1 MDGLERRRGR
11 CVSAGSAAANRPQ
24 VTAHGHG
31 PTPTLGTVWESAF
44 WGLLGGSTLV
54 IGALLGLRF
63 TWSPKVV
70 GLIMAFGAGVLI
82 SSVAFELVD
91 DAARDG
97 TFGATASGLAAGSLT
112 FFVGD
117 VLITRAGGKD
127 RKRTTQPTVAA
138 ASGSAL
144 ALGAL
149 LDGIPESAAI
159 GVTIL
164 QGGAP
169 SSALIVA
176 VALSNLPEGLSSATG
191 MKAAGRSTRSIVLL
205 WVAIAVA
212 SAVAAGLGY
221 LVLDDASEDAIAFV
235 MTFAAGAILA
245 MLASTMLPEAA
256 REGGPVVGLLTS
268 AGFLL
273 AVVLDRV

>member
-1 MDGLERRRGR
+1 M
-11 CVSAGSAAANRPQ
+11 
-24 VTAHGHG
+24 
-31 PTPTLGTVWESAF
+31 WESAL

-54 IGALLGLRF
+54 IGALIGIKFHWSAQVIGL
-63 TWSPKVV
+63 V
-70 GLIMAFGAGVLI
+70 MAFGAGVLI
-82 SSVAFELVD
+82 ASVAYELVD
-91 DAARDG
+91 DAAQVG
-97 TFGATASGLAAGSLT
+97 TFTATAGGLAVGSLT

-117 VLITRAGGKD
+117 VLMARAGARN
-127 RKRTTQPTVAA
+127 RKSSTRPVTAA
-138 ASGSAL
+138 ASGGAL

-164 QGGAP
+164 EGGAP
-169 SSALIVA
+169 STAFIAA

-191 MKAAGRSTRSIVLL
+191 MKAAGHSTRYIVLL
-205 WVAIAVA
+205 WTGIAVL

-221 LVLDDASEDAIAFV
+221 VALDGASADTIAFV

-256 REGGPVVGLLTS
+256 REGGPVVGLVTS
-268 AGFLL
+268 AGFLA
-273 AVVLDRV
+273 AVLMDRL

>member
-1 MDGLERRRGR
+1 M
-11 CVSAGSAAANRPQ
+11 
-24 VTAHGHG
+24 
-31 PTPTLGTVWESAF
+31 WESAL
-44 WGLLGGSTLV
+44 WGLIGGSTLV
-54 IGALLGLRF
+54 IGALIGIKAH
-63 TWSPKVV
+63 WSGRII

-82 SSVAFELVD
+82 ASVAYELVD
-91 DAARDG
+91 DAAHVG
-97 TFGATASGLAAGSLT
+97 TFGATAGGLAAGSLT

-117 VLITRAGGKD
+117 VLIARAGAGN
-127 RKRTTQPTVAA
+127 RKSSRGTS
-138 ASGSAL
+138 ASGAAVATSGAAL

-169 SSALIVA
+169 STAFIAA

-191 MKAAGRSTRSIVLL
+191 MKAAGHTTRYIVLL
-205 WVAIAVA
+205 WIGIAVA

-221 LVLDDASEDAIAFV
+221 VALDGASEDTIAFV
-235 MTFAAGAILA
+235 MTFAAGAILS

-256 REGGPVVGLLTS
+256 REGGPVVGLVTS
-268 AGFLL
+268 AGFLA
-273 AVVLDRV
+273 AVLLDRL

>member
-1 MDGLERRRGR
+1 
-11 CVSAGSAAANRPQ
+11 
-24 VTAHGHG
+24 
-31 PTPTLGTVWESAF
+31 VWEAAL

-54 IGALLGLRF
+54 VGALIGIKAH
-63 TWSPKVV
+63 WSSRVI

-82 SSVAFELVD
+82 ASVAYELVD
-91 DAARDG
+91 DAAQVG
-97 TFGATASGLAAGSLT
+97 TFAATAGGLATGSLT

-117 VLITRAGGKD
+117 VLMARAGGRN
-127 RKRTTQPTVAA
+127 RKSSTGTGVATAGA
-138 ASGSAL
+138 ASGGAL

-164 QGGAP
+164 EGGSP
-169 SSALIVA
+169 SIAFIAA

-191 MKAAGRSTRSIVLL
+191 MKAAGHSSRYIVLL
-205 WVAIAVA
+205 WTGIAVV
-212 SAVAAGLGY
+212 SAIAAGLGY
-221 LVLDDASEDAIAFV
+221 VALDGASADTIAFV

-268 AGFLL
+268 AGFLA
-273 AVVLDRV
+273 AVLLDRL

>member
-1 MDGLERRRGR
+1 M
-11 CVSAGSAAANRPQ
+11 
-24 VTAHGHG
+24 
-31 PTPTLGTVWESAF
+31 WESAF
-44 WGLLGGSTLV
+44 WGLVGGSTLV
-54 IGALLGLRF
+54 VGALLGLRF
-63 TWSPKVV
+63 TWPPRIV
-70 GLIMAFGAGVLI
+70 GWIMAFGAGVLI
-82 SSVAFELVD
+82 ASVAFELVD
-91 DAARDG
+91 DAAQDG
-97 TFGATASGLAAGSLT
+97 TFGATAGGLAVGSLT

-117 VLITRAGGKD
+117 VLIERAGAKD
-127 RKRTTQPTVAA
+127 RKRMTQPAVAT

-149 LDGIPESAAI
+149 LDGVPESAAI

-169 SSALIVA
+169 SIAFIAA

-205 WVAIAVA
+205 WVAIALA
-212 SAVAAGLGY
+212 SALAAGLGY
-221 LVLDDASEDAIAFV
+221 LVLDGASEDAIAFV

-268 AGFLL
+268 AGFFL